1 MPRNRA
7 TFKSAK
13 IAARATAAFVGK
25 EISVSQRIFLGSVAA
40 VGFAALIALPA
51 AAQTSAPP
59 QPPAVASDAPVP
71 NYAVP
76 KTPWGAPDLQ
86 GTWTSDDT
94 WGVPFQRPAKY
105 GTRAFL
111 TEDELQAREK
121 NVKRSEQFVETGG
134 GDTHSPAVADLK
146 AKEEGKP
153 LPQPKGRFGSG
164 VDAAPVPGFW
174 GEFARRASR
183 QTSQVVFPDNGQIP
197 ALTAE
202 AQAALA
208 AKMKLRRD
216 PIPASY
222 TNWSYYDRCITRG
235 VAGSIL
241 PVIYGNGLQIVQS
254 PGYVAI
260 RYEMVHDIR
269 IIPTDDRAHIS
280 SNIRSYMGDA
290 VGHWE
295 GNTLVVETTNL
306 LGGRMAVGVN
316 GDGGP
321 PYSEDMKLI
330 ERFTRVAPN
339 RINYELTVDDPKTYT
354 GVWKVAFPITHEPGY
369 ELFEYA
375 CHEGNMA
382 MHNMLSAARA
392 EDAKKAAAEAK

>member
-1 MPRNRA
+1 MHQR
-7 TFKSAK
+7 TFLMT
-13 IAARATAAFVGK
+13 TAAA
-25 EISVSQRIFLGSVAA
+25 L
-40 VGFAALIALPA
+40 FAAAISAGPA
-51 AAQTSAPP
+51 AAQSSSVSAKPAAKSSTS
-59 QPPAVASDAPVP
+59 SEGS
-71 NYAVP
+71 YATP
-76 KTPWGAPDLQ
+76 KTPWGTPDLQ

-94 WGVPFQRPAKY
+94 WGVPFERPKQF
-105 GTRAFL
+105 GTRATL
-111 TEDELQAREK
+111 TEDELKAREQ
-121 NVKRSEQFVETGG
+121 NVHRSEEFVETGG
-134 GDTHSPAVADLK
+134 GDTHSPAKAELE
-146 AKEEGKP
+146 AKEQGKAAP
-153 LPQPKGRFGSG
+153 TPQGRFGRG

-183 QTSQVVFPDNGQIP
+183 QTSQVVYPADGRIP
-197 ALTAE
+197 ALTPE
-202 AQAALA
+202 AQAELD
-208 AKMKLRRD
+208 AKMKLRRA
-216 PIPASY
+216 PIPASWM
-222 TNWSYYDRCITRG
+222 NWSDYDRCITRG

-241 PVIYGNGLQIVQS
+241 PVIYGNGLEITQS

-260 RYEMVHDIR
+260 RYEMVHDVR
-269 IIPTDDRAHIS
+269 LIPTDGRPHVN
-280 SNIRSYMGDA
+280 SNVRSYMGDA

-306 LGGRMAVGVN
+306 LGDTLSIGAN
-316 GDGGP
+316 GDMGA
-321 PYSEDMKLI
+321 PYSADMKLT

-392 EDAKKAAAEAK
+392 EDAKLAAGGGTEKK